1 MKKQKKRNKEKG
13 ITLVALVVTIV
24 VLLILAGITLTYV
37 LGDNSIFKQASN
49 AKLKTEIAKAREK
62 IEVVLTTVQ
71 VEKRTNIKYNENDFL
86 DTYILNEIQD
96 AEIIDDIV
104 IIDGYAFELDRS
116 VPKLGKYLGKKEEL
130 VFPSLTVSAP
140 VLAENSRLAT
150 FTITAKE
157 EKNGIHKIEIIQEGH
172 VIKEYEY
179 SNRKDEIIENCSV
192 KQNGKYTIKVYAEL
206 SAIELITVDGI
217 VMSVEYSPN
226 GNEEYQK
233 EHPVKVEVKETDD
246 KVKSI
251 KYQWLNT
258 TVEPTQS
265 SFIENCSNYE
275 TIIGKGYTGTY
286 YLWTLLETESGK
298 TNICRSEGF
307 NFDNEGP
314 TITNF
319 TAEKYSETG
328 ITLSVTAEDTK
339 AGIVKVEFY
348 VDNVLR
354 DTQTCSATTLSVTKS
369 KTITD
374 LSTGSHSCM
383 VKVYDAKG
391 NTSDQSVSGTTKLYV
406 WEKWSSN
413 PIKKY
418 TEKRSAPREMRVAK
432 NALYSCP
439 VWKITRGWA
448 DCS

>member
-275 TIIGKGYTGTY
+275 TIIGK
-286 YLWTLLETESGK
+286 
-298 TNICRSEGF
+298 
-307 NFDNEGP
+307 
-314 TITNF
+314 
-319 TAEKYSETG
+319 
-328 ITLSVTAEDTK
+328 
-339 AGIVKVEFY
+339 
-348 VDNVLR
+348 
-354 DTQTCSATTLSVTKS
+354 
-369 KTITD
+369 
-374 LSTGSHSCM
+374 
-383 VKVYDAKG
+383 VYG
-391 NTSDQSVSGTTKLYV
+391 HY
-406 WEKWSSN
+406 
-413 PIKKY
+413 
-418 TEKRSAPREMRVAK
+418 
-432 NALYSCP
+432 
-439 VWKITRGWA
+439 
-448 DCS
+448 